1 MRRVCTVIG
10 CLIAASGAFAQDVRE
25 RLQGGF
31 QQLDAG
37 AVDEAM
43 TTFRDV
49 QTDDPESDL
58 VQYSIARAQYEQ
70 ALRDGDSP
78 QDALEPLHAAR
89 AAFDTLTTS
98 EDPFVRENALYN
110 SANCSALIAK
120 HSAAEGNHEETVK
133 GFEDSIRGYEEVLEK
148 HPNRVEARGNLNHMR
163 YLLKKMLQN
172 PPPPE
177 EQQEQQEGEEG
188 EEENQEQSEG
198 EEQEQQSEQDGEPSE
213 EESDGESSPDE
224 EGEESEQDQ
233 GKQDESEQEQGDA
246 DPSEQEQE
254 GDSEPQEGEEGEEGE
269 GKEPL
274 SRQNIEAILNSL
286 EEEDREE
293 QKNLRRSKTP
303 PRMKGNKW
311 W

>member
-1 MRRVCTVIG
+1 MRRVCTVIA
-10 CLIAASGAFAQDVRE
+10 CLFVATGVFAQDVRE

-70 ALRDGDSP
+70 ALRDADSP

-89 AAFDTLTTS
+89 AAFDNLTTS

-120 HSAAEGNHEETVK
+120 HSATEGNHEESVK

-148 HPNRVEARGNLNHMR
+148 HPDRVEARGNLNHMR

-188 EEENQEQSEG
+188 EEDENQEQSEG
-198 EEQEQQSEQDGEPSE
+198 EEQEQQSEQDGEPSD
-213 EESDGESSPDE
+213 EESEGESSPE
-224 EGEESEQDQ
+224 SEGEESDQDQ
-233 GKQDESEQEQGDA
+233 GEQEQDEQDQGDA

-254 GDSEPQEGEEGEEGE
+254 GDPQPQEGEEGEGQ
-269 GKEPL
+269 EPL

-293 QKNLRRSKTP
+293 QKNLRRSKIA

>member
-1 MRRVCTVIG
+1 MRRAFTVIG
-10 CLIAASGAFAQDVRE
+10 CLIAATGAFAQDVRE

-31 QQLDAG
+31 EQLDAG

-70 ALRDGDSP
+70 ALRDADSP

-89 AAFDTLTTS
+89 AAFDNLTTS

-120 HSAAEGNHEETVK
+120 HSATEGNHEETVK

-148 HPNRVEARGNLNHMR
+148 HPGRVEARGNLNHMR

-177 EQQEQQEGEEG
+177 EQQEQQQQQEGG
-188 EEENQEQSEG
+188 EDENQEQSEG

-213 EESDGESSPDE
+213 EESEGESSPE
-224 EGEESEQDQ
+224 KEGEESEQDQ
-233 GKQDESEQEQGDA
+233 GEQDQGEPN
-246 DPSEQEQE
+246 PSEQEQDE
-254 GDSEPQEGEEGEEGE
+254 DPQPQEGEGQ
-269 GKEPL
+269 EPL

-293 QKNLRRSKTP
+293 QKNLRRSKTA